1 MQENPFLSILSL
13 NSGSGKIS
21 FNNIP
26 EEQVC
31 FEVKRKGT
39 AIDVRGLE
47 KLKLSIGMKSAYV
60 VSQLFN
66 DVSGLIMAED
76 L

>member
-1 MQENPFLSILSL
+1 
-13 NSGSGKIS
+13 
-21 FNNIP
+21 
-26 EEQVC
+26 
-31 FEVKRKGT
+31 VKRKGT
-39 AIDVRGLE
+39 AIDVRDLE

-60 VSQLFN
+60 ISQLFN